1 MKIDISNGLSAIYLW
16 LIFGIT
22 LSLFNCKI
30 IKLINQNILLQY
42 STLFVSIFFLFIVL
56 ESENSKKHIYVL
68 LLNSLILFVSFIL
81 LIKIN
86 KIFSI
91 LILLLILFNQI
102 LKVHINYLVNNNIYK
117 KNNNIIHYYKKIRNI
132 INISIVVLIIIG
144 FFSIIIEN
152 GYSFNLYKFI
162 SNNKC

>member
-30 IKLINQNILLQY
+30 VKLINQNILLQY

-56 ESENSKKHIYVL
+56 ESENSKKHIYAL
-68 LLNSLILFVSFIL
+68 FLNSLIVFVSFII

-132 INISIVVLIIIG
+132 INILIVVLIIIG

-152 GYSFNLYKFI
+152 GYSFNLYKFL
-162 SNNKC
+162 SNNTC

>member
-16 LIFGIT
+16 LIFSIT

-30 IKLINQNILLQY
+30 VKAIKNNILLQY
-42 STLFVSIFFLFIVL
+42 STLFMSIFFLFIVL
-56 ESENSKKHIYVL
+56 ESENSKKHICVL
-68 LLNSLILFVSFIL
+68 LINSLIIFISFII

-91 LILLLILFNQI
+91 LILILILFNQT
-102 LKVHINYLVNNNIYK
+102 LKVHINYLINNNIYK
-117 KNNNIIHYYKKIRNI
+117 KNNNIINYYKKIRNI
-132 INISIVVLIIIG
+132 INITICILIAIG
-144 FFSIIIEN
+144 FFYMIIEN
-152 GYSFNLYKFI
+152 NTSFSLYKFF

>member
-22 LSLFNCKI
+22 LSLFNCKMV
-30 IKLINQNILLQY
+30 KLINQNILLQY

-56 ESENSKKHIYVL
+56 ESENSKKHISVL
-68 LLNSLILFVSFIL
+68 LLNSLIVFISFII

-91 LILLLILFNQI
+91 LILLLILLNQI

-117 KNNNIIHYYKKIRNI
+117 KNNNIINYYKKIRNI

-152 GYSFNLYKFI
+152 RYSFNLYKFL
-162 SNNKC
+162 SNNRC

>member
-16 LIFGIT
+16 LIFSIT

-30 IKLINQNILLQY
+30 VKAIKNNILLQY
-42 STLFVSIFFLFIVL
+42 STLFISIFFLFIVL
-56 ESENSKKHIYVL
+56 ESENSKKHICVL
-68 LLNSLILFVSFIL
+68 LINSLIIFISFII

-91 LILLLILFNQI
+91 LILILILFNQT
-102 LKVHINYLVNNNIYK
+102 LKVHINYLINNNIYK
-117 KNNNIIHYYKKIRNI
+117 KNNNIINYYKKIRNI
-132 INISIVVLIIIG
+132 INITICILIAIG
-144 FFSIIIEN
+144 FFYMIIEN
-152 GYSFNLYKFI
+152 NTSFSLYKFF

>member
-1 MKIDISNGLSAIYLW
+1 MKIDISNGLSAVYLW

-30 IKLINQNILLQY
+30 VKAINKNILLQY
-42 STLFVSIFFLFIVL
+42 STLFISIFFLFIVL

-68 LLNSLILFVSFIL
+68 LLNSLIIFISFIL

-91 LILLLILFNQI
+91 LILILILINQT
-102 LKVHINYLVNNNIYK
+102 LKVHINYLINNNIYK
-117 KNNNIIHYYKKIRNI
+117 KNNNIINYYIKIRNI
-132 INISIVVLIIIG
+132 INIIICILILIG

-152 GYSFNLYKFI
+152 AYSFNLYKFL

>member
-22 LSLFNCKI
+22 LSLFNCKMV
-30 IKLINQNILLQY
+30 KLINQNILLQY

-56 ESENSKKHIYVL
+56 ESENSKKHISVL
-68 LLNSLILFVSFIL
+68 LLNSLIVFISFII

-91 LILLLILFNQI
+91 LILLLILLNQI

-117 KNNNIIHYYKKIRNI
+117 KNNNIINYYKKIRNI
-132 INISIVVLIIIG
+132 INILIVVLIIIG

-152 GYSFNLYKFI
+152 GYSFNLYKFL

>member
-16 LIFGIT
+16 LIFSIT

-30 IKLINQNILLQY
+30 VKLINKNILLQY
-42 STLFVSIFFLFIVL
+42 STLFISIFFLFIVL
-56 ESENSKKHIYVL
+56 ESENSKKHISIL
-68 LLNSLILFVSFIL
+68 LINSLIIFISFII

-91 LILLLILFNQI
+91 LILILILFNQT
-102 LKVHINYLVNNNIYK
+102 LKVHINYLINNNIYK
-117 KNNNIIHYYKKIRNI
+117 KNNNIINYYKKIRNI
-132 INISIVVLIIIG
+132 INISICLLILMG

-152 GYSFNLYKFI
+152 KKTFSLYKFF

>member
-16 LIFGIT
+16 LIFSIT

-56 ESENSKKHIYVL
+56 EPENSKKHISVL
-68 LLNSLILFVSFIL
+68 LFNSLILFISFII

-91 LILLLILFNQI
+91 LILLLILLNQI

-117 KNNNIIHYYKKIRNI
+117 KNNNIINYYKKIRNI
-132 INISIVVLIIIG
+132 INILIVVLIIIG

-152 GYSFNLYKFI
+152 GYSFNLYKFL
-162 SNNKC
+162 SNNRC

>member
-1 MKIDISNGLSAIYLW
+1 MNLDISNGLSAIYLW

-22 LSLFNCKI
+22 LSVFNCKI
-30 IKLINQNILLQY
+30 IKLINNNILLQY
-42 STLFVSIFFLFIVL
+42 LTLFISIFFLFIVL

-68 LLNSLILFVSFIL
+68 LLNSLIIFISFIL

-91 LILLLILFNQI
+91 LILLLILINQI
-102 LKVHINYLVNNNIYK
+102 LKVHINYLINNNIYK
-117 KNNNIIHYYKKIRNI
+117 INNKIINYYKKIRYY
-132 INISIVVLIIIG
+132 INVCILILIIIG
-144 FFSIIIEN
+144 FLHIIIHDGN
-152 GYSFNLYKFI
+152 NFRLYNFF